1 MQLNA
6 VNLLP
11 AVPGMLP
18 DPTVMLVE
26 DDHDVAMTIQRF
38 VERAGMKT
46 VWARNGAEAV
56 RLKESFR
63 PDIVLVDLELPD
75 MSGVSLIT
83 WLAGKRDCGIIVVS
97 GRGEE
102 VERIVGIELGADD
115 YVTKPAPMRELV
127 ARIRAVHR
135 RSARATSLPPI
146 DAPEPGQANDS
157 GRQTGCVSVG
167 AVRVDL
173 NRRVVT
179 SQVVKNGAEAQI
191 HLTAAEFLALEA
203 LIQAAPQPVS
213 RENLCRVA
221 LRRPFQAEDR
231 GVDQL
236 ILGLRRK
243 LFDDDTAHSVIMS
256 VRGAGY
262 AIAADKN

>member
-1 MQLNA
+1 MQLDAINPSPL
-6 VNLLP
+6 V
-11 AVPGMLP
+11 GGILP

-26 DDHDVAMTIQRF
+26 DDQDVALTIQRF
-38 VERAGMKT
+38 IERAGMKT
-46 VWARNGAEAV
+46 TWARNGAEAV
-56 RLKESFR
+56 RLKDSFR
-63 PDIVLVDLELPD
+63 PDIVLVDLGLPD

-83 WLAGKRDCGIIVVS
+83 WLAGRRDCGIIVVS

-115 YVTKPAPMRELV
+115 YVTKPVPMRELV

-135 RSARATSLPPI
+135 RSVRQAAPPVVAAA
-146 DAPEPGQANDS
+146 DGGQVA
-157 GRQTGCVSVG
+157 GYVTLG

-173 NRRVVT
+173 ARRIVT
-179 SQVVKNGAEAQI
+179 SQGAEAGAEAQI
-191 HLTAAEFLALEA
+191 HLTAGEFLALEA

-213 RENLCRVA
+213 RETLCRLA
-221 LRRPFQAEDR
+221 LRRPFHAEDR

-243 LFDDDTAHSVIMS
+243 LFDDDTAHNVIMS
-256 VRGAGY
+256 VRSAGY
-262 AIAADKN
+262 AIATDKAP